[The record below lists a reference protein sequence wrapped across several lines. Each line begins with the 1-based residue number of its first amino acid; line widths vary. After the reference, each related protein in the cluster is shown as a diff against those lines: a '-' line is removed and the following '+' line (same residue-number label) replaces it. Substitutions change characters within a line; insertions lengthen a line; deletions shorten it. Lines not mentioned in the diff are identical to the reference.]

1 MIDNQNKRDFHFLIE
16 TATELLIFVYVTTVI
31 DVIYLINIGRK
42 NNLTGRGKSLLQSMP
57 WDKDI
62 PFLVNS
68 TKMLYIYMI
77 MAHFSQLRS
86 HI

>member
-1 MIDNQNKRDFHFLIE
+1 MTGIQNQKDFHFLIE
-16 TATELLIFVYVTTVI
+16 TARELLIFVYVPTVV
-31 DVIYLINIGRK
+31 DVIYLINISRK
-42 NNLTGRGKSLLQSMP
+42 SNLTGRGKSLLQSTP

-68 TKMLYIYMI
+68 TKILYIYMI

>member
-1 MIDNQNKRDFHFLIE
+1 MGIQNQKDFHFLIKI
-16 TATELLIFVYVTTVI
+16 ARELFIFVYVTTVI

-42 NNLTGRGKSLLQSMP
+42 SNLTGRGKSLLQSMP

-68 TKMLYIYMI
+68 TKILYIYMI
-77 MAHFSQLRS
+77 MAHFFQLRS

>member
-1 MIDNQNKRDFHFLIE
+1 MGIQHQKDFHFLIE
-16 TATELLIFVYVTTVI
+16 TARELLIFVYVPIVI

-42 NNLTGRGKSLLQSMP
+42 SNLTGRGKSLLQSTP

-68 TKMLYIYMI
+68 TKILYISMI

>member
-1 MIDNQNKRDFHFLIE
+1 MMGIQHQKDFHFLIE
-16 TATELLIFVYVTTVI
+16 TAREMLIFVYVPTVV

-42 NNLTGRGKSLLQSMP
+42 SNLTGRGKSLLQSMP

-62 PFLVNS
+62 PFLVNP
-68 TKMLYIYMI
+68 TKILYIYMI
-77 MAHFSQLRS
+77 MAHFSQLQS